1 MQNSYKLYMMS
12 NLKASLM
19 WLLRNQ
25 AIDVD
30 IQIDNF
36 RQVLSLFFQNTFI
49 NISCE
54 NINLNQEVIS

>member
-1 MQNSYKLYMMS
+1 
-12 NLKASLM
+12 M

-25 AIDVD
+25 DIDVD

-36 RQVLSLFFQNTFI
+36 RQVLSVFFQNPFI

-54 NINLNQEVIS
+54 NINLNQEGIS